1 MKKIITIIFTL
12 ALILCLAACGND
24 VPVEETQPKA
34 TVSDATKPE
43 VTEPEA
49 TEPDVTEPDVTEPEA
64 TEPEVTDPPV
74 TEKPHAHSYTSTTE
88 NATCDKDGSKVF
100 TCECGDSYTEIITK
114 LGHSYT
120 DKVTA
125 PTCTEKGYTTH
136 TCTRCSDSYK
146 DSYKDATNHSYTSK
160 VTTAATCTKEGV
172 KTFTCS
178 KCANQYTESIAK
190 TAHNYAAATCT
201 KPKTCTCGATSG
213 TALGHSYTS
222 QVTTSATCTK
232 EGVKTFTCSKC
243 ANQYTE
249 SIAKTAHNYAA
260 ATCTKPKTCTCGATS
275 GTALGHS
282 YTSKVTTAASCTK
295 EGVKTFTC
303 SKCANQYTE
312 SIAKTAHNYA
322 AATCTKPKTCTC
334 GATSGTALGHS
345 YTSQVTTSATCTK
358 EGVKTF
364 TCSKCANQYTESI
377 AKTAHNYAAAT
388 CTKPKTC
395 TCGATSGSALG
406 HSYSYAKNKA
416 PTTSATGTL
425 KGTCSRCSGTTSVTV
440 PKLNTTDYTRTQ
452 TKAPTCTA
460 TGTYTWKWKTTTYGT
475 FSYTTSIAAKGHSW
489 GSWEITNY
497 PTPVL
502 EGKQERVCNSCS
514 KKETQT
520 VAKSKYDGTY
530 HSNNDYMLLSNK
542 QKGTAG
548 FNIRYAW
555 WENGELKIDGYF
567 FNDTKSTQIFNS
579 AVRVKIYGRNGVL
592 IANGT
597 FNLSHIKLNAKETG
611 FHQLTFGIDSYSSYG
626 CDLSYLEWAY

>member
-1 MKKIITIIFTL
+1 VTAPTCTAKGYTTHTCSRCADSYKDNEKAALGHSTTSKVTTAATCTKAGVKTITCSKCTY
-12 ALILCLAACGND
+12 
-24 VPVEETQPKA
+24 
-34 TVSDATKPE
+34 S
-43 VTEPEA
+43 A
-49 TEPDVTEPDVTEPEA
+49 TETIA
-64 TEPEVTDPPV
+64 
-74 TEKPHAHSYTSTTE
+74 
-88 NATCDKDGSKVF
+88 
-100 TCECGDSYTEIITK
+100 K

-125 PTCTEKGYTTH
+125 PTCTAKGYTTH
-136 TCTRCSDSYK
+136 TCSRCADSYK
-146 DSYKDATNHSYTSK
+146 DNEKAALGHSTISK
-160 VTTAATCTKEGV
+160 VTTAATCTKTGV
-172 KTFTCS
+172 KTITCS
-178 KCANQYTESIAK
+178 RCSYKTTENIP
-190 TAHNYAAATCT
+190 AT
-201 KPKTCTCGATSG
+201 
-213 TALGHSYTS
+213 GHS
-222 QVTTSATCTK
+222 
-232 EGVKTFTCSKC
+232 
-243 ANQYTE
+243 
-249 SIAKTAHNYAA
+249 
-260 ATCTKPKTCTCGATS
+260 
-275 GTALGHS
+275 
-282 YTSKVTTAASCTK
+282 
-295 EGVKTFTC
+295 
-303 SKCANQYTE
+303 
-312 SIAKTAHNYA
+312 
-322 AATCTKPKTCTC
+322 
-334 GATSGTALGHS
+334 
-345 YTSQVTTSATCTK
+345 
-358 EGVKTF
+358 
-364 TCSKCANQYTESI
+364 
-377 AKTAHNYAAAT
+377 YAAAT

-406 HSYSYAKNKA
+406 HSYNYAKNKA

-489 GSWEITNY
+489 GNWKITNY

-555 WENGELKIDGYF
+555 WENGELNIDGYF

-592 IANGT
+592 IADAT

-611 FHQLTFGIDSYSSYG
+611 FHQLTFGIGSYSSYG

>member
-160 VTTAATCTKEGV
+160 VTTAAT
-172 KTFTCS
+172 
-178 KCANQYTESIAK
+178 
-190 TAHNYAAATCT
+190 
-201 KPKTCTCGATSG
+201 
-213 TALGHSYTS
+213 
-222 QVTTSATCTK
+222 
-232 EGVKTFTCSKC
+232 
-243 ANQYTE
+243 
-249 SIAKTAHNYAA
+249 
-260 ATCTKPKTCTCGATS
+260 
-275 GTALGHS
+275 
-282 YTSKVTTAASCTK
+282 CTK

>member
-1 MKKIITIIFTL
+1 MKKVLTFIFAL

-24 VPVEETQPKA
+24 VPVEETQPKT
-34 TVSDATKPE
+34 TVSD
-43 VTEPEA
+43 VTEPE
-49 TEPDVTEPDVTEPEA
+49 VTEPEA
-64 TEPEVTDPPV
+64 TEPEVTEPEVTDPPA
-74 TEKPHAHSYTSTTE
+74 TEKPHTHSYTSTTE
-88 NATCDKDGSKVF
+88 KATCDKDGRKVF

-160 VTTAATCTKEGV
+160 VTTAATCTKEGI

-178 KCANQYTESIAK
+178 KCANK
-190 TAHNYAAATCT
+190 
-201 KPKTCTCGATSG
+201 
-213 TALGHSYTS
+213 
-222 QVTTSATCTK
+222 
-232 EGVKTFTCSKC
+232 
-243 ANQYTE
+243 YTE

-334 GATSGTALGHS
+334 GATSG
-345 YTSQVTTSATCTK
+345 
-358 EGVKTF
+358 
-364 TCSKCANQYTESI
+364 
-377 AKTAHNYAAAT
+377 
-388 CTKPKTC
+388 
-395 TCGATSGSALG
+395 SALG
-406 HSYSYAKNKA
+406 HSYKYATNKA
-416 PTTSATGTL
+416 PTTSAAGTL

-475 FSYTTSIAAKGHSW
+475 FSYTTSIAAKGHQNFGKVSVGERMEIPCTDCGGVASVSLGDVHIVVVNTYW
-489 GSWEITNY
+489 KDGWLYAESLLVNATGSAKTNLY
-497 PTPVL
+497 V
-502 EGKQERVCNSCS
+502 
-514 KKETQT
+514 KELTIST
-520 VAKSKYDGTY
+520 NAGIIASD
-530 HSNNDYMLLSNK
+530 
-542 QKGTAG
+542 G
-548 FNIRYAW
+548 FNTLPSNTLQKYS
-555 WENGELKIDGYF
+555 YMYVTF
-567 FNDTKSTQIFNS
+567 MFPS
-579 AVRVKIYGRNGVL
+579 AAVSNP
-592 IANGT
+592 
-597 FNLSHIKLNAKETG
+597 NA
-611 FHQLTFGIDSYSSYG
+611 
-626 CDLSYLEWAY
+626 DLSRGVSWKFDVRFS

>member
-160 VTTAATCTKEGV
+160 VTTAATCTEEGI

-178 KCANQYTESIAK
+178 NCANQYTESIAK

-201 KPKTCTCGATSG
+201 KPKTCSCGATSG

-222 QVTTSATCTK
+222 KVTTAATCTK

-282 YTSKVTTAASCTK
+282 YTSKVTTSATCTK

-303 SKCANQYTE
+303 SKCANKYTE

-345 YTSQVTTSATCTK
+345 YTSKVTTSATCTK

-406 HSYSYAKNKA
+406 HSYKYATNKA

-425 KGTCSRCSGTTSVTV
+425 KGTCSRCSGTTSVTM

-460 TGTYTWKWKTTTYGT
+460 TGTYTWKWNTTTYGT
-475 FSYTTSIAAKGHSW
+475 FSYTTSIAANGHQNFGKVSVGERMEIPCTDCGGVASVSLGDVHIVVVNTYW
-489 GSWEITNY
+489 KDGCLYAESLLVNATGSAKTNLY
-497 PTPVL
+497 V
-502 EGKQERVCNSCS
+502 
-514 KKETQT
+514 KELTIST
-520 VAKSKYDGTY
+520 NAGIIASD
-530 HSNNDYMLLSNK
+530 
-542 QKGTAG
+542 G
-548 FNIRYAW
+548 FNTLPSNTLQKYS
-555 WENGELKIDGYF
+555 YMYVTF
-567 FNDTKSTQIFNS
+567 MFPS
-579 AVRVKIYGRNGVL
+579 AAVSNP
-592 IANGT
+592 
-597 FNLSHIKLNAKETG
+597 NA
-611 FHQLTFGIDSYSSYG
+611 
-626 CDLSYLEWAY
+626 DLSRGVSWKFDVRFS

>member
-43 VTEPEA
+43 VAEPEA

-88 NATCDKDGSKVF
+88 KATCDKDGRKVF

-120 DKVTA
+120 DQVTA
-125 PTCTEKGYTTH
+125 PTCTENGYTTH

-178 KCANQYTESIAK
+178 KCANKYTESIAK
-190 TAHNYAAATCT
+190 TAHNYTAATCT
-201 KPKTCTCGATSG
+201 KPKTCS
-213 TALGHSYTS
+213 
-222 QVTTSATCTK
+222 
-232 EGVKTFTCSKC
+232 
-243 ANQYTE
+243 
-249 SIAKTAHNYAA
+249 
-260 ATCTKPKTCTCGATS
+260 
-275 GTALGHS
+275 
-282 YTSKVTTAASCTK
+282 
-295 EGVKTFTC
+295 
-303 SKCANQYTE
+303 
-312 SIAKTAHNYA
+312 
-322 AATCTKPKTCTC
+322 
-334 GATSGTALGHS
+334 
-345 YTSQVTTSATCTK
+345 
-358 EGVKTF
+358 
-364 TCSKCANQYTESI
+364 
-377 AKTAHNYAAAT
+377 
-388 CTKPKTC
+388 
-395 TCGATSGSALG
+395 CGATSGSALG
-406 HSYSYAKNKA
+406 HSYNYAKNKA

-460 TGTYTWKWKTTTYGT
+460 TGTYTWQWKTTTYGT

-530 HSNNDYMLLSNK
+530 HSNNDYTLLSNK

-592 IANGT
+592 IADGT

>member
-1 MKKIITIIFTL
+1 MKKVITIIFTL
-12 ALILCLAACGND
+12 ALILCLAACSND

-34 TVSDATKPE
+34 TVSDATNPEVTKPEVTEPEVTEPE

-49 TEPDVTEPDVTEPEA
+49 TEPDVTEPEVTEPEA
-64 TEPEVTDPPV
+64 TDPPV

-88 NATCDKDGSKVF
+88 KATCDKDGRKVF

-178 KCANQYTESIAK
+178 T
-190 TAHNYAAATCT
+190 
-201 KPKTCTCGATSG
+201 
-213 TALGHSYTS
+213 
-222 QVTTSATCTK
+222 
-232 EGVKTFTCSKC
+232 C

-295 EGVKTFTC
+295 EGIKTFTC

-312 SIAKTAHNYA
+312 SISKTAHNYA

-334 GATSGTALGHS
+334 GATSGSALGHS
-345 YTSQVTTSATCTK
+345 YTSKVTTSATCTK

-364 TCSKCANQYTESI
+364 TCSKCANKYTESI

>member
-160 VTTAATCTKEGV
+160 VTTAASCTKEGV

-178 KCANQYTESIAK
+178 KCANK
-190 TAHNYAAATCT
+190 
-201 KPKTCTCGATSG
+201 
-213 TALGHSYTS
+213 
-222 QVTTSATCTK
+222 
-232 EGVKTFTCSKC
+232 
-243 ANQYTE
+243 YTE

-282 YTSKVTTAASCTK
+282 YTSKVTT
-295 EGVKTFTC
+295 
-303 SKCANQYTE
+303 
-312 SIAKTAHNYA
+312 
-322 AATCTKPKTCTC
+322 
-334 GATSGTALGHS
+334 
-345 YTSQVTTSATCTK
+345 SATCTK

-364 TCSKCANQYTESI
+364 TCSKCANKYTESI

-406 HSYSYAKNKA
+406 HSYKYATNKA
-416 PTTSATGTL
+416 PTTSAAGTL

-489 GSWEITNY
+489 GSWKTVKFPNPAE
-497 PTPVL
+497 
-502 EGKQERVCNSCS
+502 EGRQERYCS
-514 KKETQT
+514 NCQKKDTNT
-520 VAKSKYDGTY
+520 LAKAKYDG
-530 HSNNDYMLLSNK
+530 DYCFDPSSSQLKSDQYGILAM
-542 QKGTAG
+542 
-548 FNIRYAW
+548 NICYAW
-555 WENGELKIDGYF
+555 WEDGKLKMECYIINGCTSNKSINNIKILQVENEVGIIGKRTDVALDGTVLAPGYSDYWHF
-567 FNDTKSTQIFNS
+567 EFSASQIAHYGSTLDEVTLRYQ
-579 AVRVKIYGRNGVL
+579 VV
-592 IANGT
+592 
-597 FNLSHIKLNAKETG
+597 
-611 FHQLTFGIDSYSSYG
+611 
-626 CDLSYLEWAY
+626 